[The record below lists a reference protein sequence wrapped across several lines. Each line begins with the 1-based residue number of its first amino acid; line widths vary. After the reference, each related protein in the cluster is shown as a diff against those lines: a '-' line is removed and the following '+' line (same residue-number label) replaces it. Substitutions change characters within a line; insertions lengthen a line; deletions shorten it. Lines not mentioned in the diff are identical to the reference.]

1 MMIRNQ
7 SYEYKGRACIMD
19 ADMTIFAELLA
30 TLITKYSDKID
41 LESLPD
47 PPSPETPQRLTD

>member
-1 MMIRNQ
+1 
-7 SYEYKGRACIMD
+7 MD
-19 ADMTIFAELLA
+19 TDMTIFAELLA

-47 PPSPETPQRLTD
+47 PPLPDPPQKSTD

>member
-7 SYEYKGRACIMD
+7 FDEYKERACIMD

-30 TLITKYSDKID
+30 TLITKYADKID

-47 PPSPETPQRLTD
+47 PPPPDQTQN

>member
-1 MMIRNQ
+1 
-7 SYEYKGRACIMD
+7 MD
-19 ADMTIFAELLA
+19 TDMTIFAELLA

-47 PPSPETPQRLTD
+47 PPPSETSQNLTE

>member
-1 MMIRNQ
+1 
-7 SYEYKGRACIMD
+7 MD
-19 ADMTIFAELLA
+19 TDMAIFAELLA

-47 PPSPETPQRLTD
+47 PPLPDPPQESTD